1 MPVRTDP
8 ITVEWQARP
17 NGHGAWVSVGNL
29 SSGPHFQC
37 DFVGDMEK
45 GPVSKACF
53 ACTPPAWVVRKL
65 NLS

>member
-1 MPVRTDP
+1 MPVKTDP

-17 NGHGAWVSVGNL
+17 NGHGAWVSVGDPNA
-29 SSGPHFQC
+29 GPHFQC

-45 GPVSKACF
+45 GPVSKSCF

-65 NLS
+65 KLT